1 MHRHAAA
8 VAAATLGLLLT
19 APPAAADQRYHT
31 QSIPVAPVAGGSG
44 SGTVTNIHANGPVNY
59 GIERY
64 RLRGAAP
71 RTTYW
76 VALTLYADAA
86 CTAPLPGLRFET
98 GQLTTN
104 GVGNGN
110 GGAVFAAADVAP
122 LVREPAVLNGRWTFA
137 LTKGGVAAYAT
148 GCVQVAVDVPPGAPA
163 PVPTPQPSPSPEP

>member
-1 MHRHAAA
+1 MHRRVAA

-19 APPAAADQRYHT
+19 ALPAAADQRYHT
-31 QSIPVAPVAGGSG
+31 QSIAVAPVAGGGG

-64 RLRGAAP
+64 RLREAAP

-76 VALTLYADAA
+76 VALTVYADAA
-86 CTAPLPGLRFET
+86 CAVPALRFET
-98 GQLTTN
+98 AQLTTN

-137 LTKGGVAAYAT
+137 LTKGGAAVYAT
-148 GCVQVAVDVPPGAPA
+148 GCVQIAVDVPPGAPA
-163 PVPTPQPSPSPEP
+163 PVPTPQPSPSP